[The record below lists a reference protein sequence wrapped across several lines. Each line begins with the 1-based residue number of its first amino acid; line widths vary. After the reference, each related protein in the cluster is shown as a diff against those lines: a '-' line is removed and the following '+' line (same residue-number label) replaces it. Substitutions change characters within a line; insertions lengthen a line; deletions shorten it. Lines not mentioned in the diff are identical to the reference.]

1 MTRQPMAFSVSVAV
15 DGTVHEATYSV
26 SSKIVTVQS
35 PYGSNSTQIGGLSAE
50 AVARILLREIVAGA
64 KARGE
69 L

>member
-1 MTRQPMAFSVSVAV
+1 MTTQSPAFSGSVEV
-15 DGTVHEATYSV
+15 DGTVHEATYRV
-26 SSKIVTVQS
+26 SSKVVTAHS
-35 PYGSNSTQIGGLSAE
+35 PCGSNSTQIGGLSAE